1 MGGISI
7 WQLLI
12 VVVIVVLL
20 FGTKKLSSLGSDL
33 GASIKGFKKAMSDDD
48 KPEKSAPDADFAAKT
63 LADSRM
69 TQKKTRLNATTKS
82 RCNSCSI
89 SVLVNFCWYS

>member
-48 KPEKSAPDADFAAKT
+48 KPEKSAPDAD
-63 LADSRM
+63 SRRKPSPINRM
-69 TQKKTRLNATTKS
+69 MQKKDETK
-82 RCNSCSI
+82 RHDKEQ
-89 SVLVNFCWYS
+89 V

>member
-1 MGGISI
+1 MCIGGISI

-33 GASIKGFKKAMSDDD
+33 GASIKGFKKAMSDDG
-48 KPEKSAPDADFAAKT
+48 SLDADFAAKSI
-63 LADSRM
+63 ADN
-69 TQKKTRLNATTKS
+69 QDYAKKDETK
-82 RCNSCSI
+82 RHDKEQ
-89 SVLVNFCWYS
+89 V